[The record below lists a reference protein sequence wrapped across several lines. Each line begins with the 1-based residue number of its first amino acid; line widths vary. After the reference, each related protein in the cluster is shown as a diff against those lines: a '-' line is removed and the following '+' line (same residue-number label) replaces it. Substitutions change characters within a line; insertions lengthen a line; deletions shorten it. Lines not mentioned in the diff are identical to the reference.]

1 MREQIRANRQN
12 HLLSENEAE
21 ANVLHFLY
29 TQDVKRVVDIPC
41 ASVDLIRCC
50 RLRLVQSVI
59 HMLPSLNNNTSYRSH

>member
-29 TQDVKRVVDIPC
+29 TQDVKEGGWYPLRV
-41 ASVDLIRCC
+41 R
-50 RLRLVQSVI
+50 
-59 HMLPSLNNNTSYRSH
+59 